1 MKTVYDIIKA
11 PVLTEKSYAQFASK
25 KNTFKVDIDANK
37 FQIKDAVEKI
47 FGVEVEKVYTM
58 RYDGKVKNSNRR
70 VPAGKTARYKKAI
83 VKLTPGSKT
92 IEFFEG
98 MA

>member
-1 MKTVYDIIKA
+1 MKTVYDIILT
-11 PVLTEKSYAQFASK
+11 PVLTEKSYAQFPLK
-25 KNTFKVDIDANK
+25 KYTFKVDINANK
-37 FQIKDAVEKI
+37 FQIKEAVEKV

-58 RYDGKVKNSNRR
+58 RYDGKLKNKNSR
-70 VPAGKTARYKKAI
+70 VPTGKTPRYKKAI

>member
-1 MKTVYDIIKA
+1 MKTIYDIIKT
-11 PVLTEKSYAQFASK
+11 PVLTEKSYAQFANK
-25 KNTFKVDIDANK
+25 KYTFKVDIDANK
-37 FQIKDAVEKI
+37 FQIKEAVEKI
-47 FGVEVEKVYTM
+47 FGVQVEKVYTM
-58 RYDGKVKNSNRR
+58 RYDGKIKNAGRR
-70 VPAGKTARYKKAI
+70 APTGKTARYKKAI